1 MKKKFVS
8 QSAFLNPR
16 ILVGVCIVLAGVFL
30 ALTGL
35 GAFTALAQVRQ
46 QQRIIT
52 NSKDPL
58 VPNGFDCSKI
68 HELGIDRQENMR
80 AGAIMIACGQSE
92 GGIPFH
98 GSGVSKFV
106 QRLMSPVS
114 YGGTDVD
121 LITGTETSPN
131 VTQSETYTTANPDD
145 PTQIFVAYN
154 DSRGRNFNP
163 VNVSGGSFSTDG
175 GTTFTRLTKANGQ
188 SPFDNTAG
196 DPVVLFHKASG
207 NWLTV
212 WIDLACGGQGLGGY
226 KSTTPGDPNSWT
238 HFCVFNEGL
247 ADRESGWVENNPSS
261 PFFGR
266 LYISWNDFN
275 MVDGALME
283 TFSTDGGATWSTP
296 TTVSNTGTFIQDV
309 QITGD
314 MSGNG
319 TVYIAGMDEG
329 GGGFPHND
337 ENLIFK
343 STDGGVTFTNTYTGP
358 PFPGPGVTS
367 VGYFAQIFNAN
378 GGYWRHEGW
387 GEPAAFN
394 NVVHLVYDQHGT
406 CST

>member
-16 ILVGVCIVLAGVFL
+16 ILVGVCIVLAGGFL

-35 GAFTALAQVRQ
+35 GAFTVLAQVRQ

-80 AGAIMIACGQSE
+80 AGAIMIACGLSE

-175 GTTFTRLTKANGQ
+175 GTHLPALPRPTVKVRSTIPLATRWFCLARQ
-188 SPFDNTAG
+188 AG
-196 DPVVLFHKASG
+196 IGLP
-207 NWLTV
+207 
-212 WIDLACGGQGLGGY
+212 CG
-226 KSTTPGDPNSWT
+226 
-238 HFCVFNEGL
+238 
-247 ADRESGWVENNPSS
+247 
-261 PFFGR
+261 
-266 LYISWNDFN
+266 
-275 MVDGALME
+275 
-283 TFSTDGGATWSTP
+283 
-296 TTVSNTGTFIQDV
+296 
-309 QITGD
+309 
-314 MSGNG
+314 
-319 TVYIAGMDEG
+319 
-329 GGGFPHND
+329 
-337 ENLIFK
+337 
-343 STDGGVTFTNTYTGP
+343 
-358 PFPGPGVTS
+358 
-367 VGYFAQIFNAN
+367 
-378 GGYWRHEGW
+378 
-387 GEPAAFN
+387 
-394 NVVHLVYDQHGT
+394 
-406 CST
+406 

>member
-1 MKKKFVS
+1 
-8 QSAFLNPR
+8 
-16 ILVGVCIVLAGVFL
+16 
-30 ALTGL
+30 
-35 GAFTALAQVRQ
+35 VRL

-80 AGAIMIACGQSE
+80 AGAIMIACGLSE

-121 LITGTETSPN
+121 LITRTETSPN

-207 NWLTV
+207 K
-212 WIDLACGGQGLGGY
+212 LAYRVDRSRLRWSGLG
-226 KSTTPGDPNSWT
+226 
-238 HFCVFNEGL
+238 
-247 ADRESGWVENNPSS
+247 R
-261 PFFGR
+261 
-266 LYISWNDFN
+266 I
-275 MVDGALME
+275 
-283 TFSTDGGATWSTP
+283 
-296 TTVSNTGTFIQDV
+296 
-309 QITGD
+309 
-314 MSGNG
+314 
-319 TVYIAGMDEG
+319 
-329 GGGFPHND
+329 
-337 ENLIFK
+337 
-343 STDGGVTFTNTYTGP
+343 
-358 PFPGPGVTS
+358 
-367 VGYFAQIFNAN
+367 
-378 GGYWRHEGW
+378 
-387 GEPAAFN
+387 
-394 NVVHLVYDQHGT
+394 
-406 CST
+406 